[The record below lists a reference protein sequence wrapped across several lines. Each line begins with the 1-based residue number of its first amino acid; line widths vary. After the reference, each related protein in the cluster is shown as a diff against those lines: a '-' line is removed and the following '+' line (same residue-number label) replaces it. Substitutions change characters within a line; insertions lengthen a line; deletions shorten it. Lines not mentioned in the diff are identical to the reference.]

1 MVTASSTELEHRFST
16 FLGDVEQRLRR
27 SLIARYGPEVGREAT
42 AEALVYAWEHWA
54 KLDEM
59 KNPGGYLYRVGQSRA
74 RKFRSRTRPLRSDP
88 VADIPEPWFEPSLA
102 ESLDRLSP
110 KQRTAVMMIHGYGHT
125 FEETAQA
132 LGVTRSTVQR
142 HVDRAMVKLRTD
154 LEVSDAS

>member
-1 MVTASSTELEHRFST
+1 MVTASTTELEQRFST
-16 FLGDVEQRLRR
+16 FLGDVEERLRR
-27 SLIARYGPEVGREAT
+27 ALIARYGPEVGREAA

-54 KLDEM
+54 KLDKM
-59 KNPGGYLYRVGQSRA
+59 DNPGGYLFRVGQSRA
-74 RKFRSRTRPLRSDP
+74 RKFHSKTRPLRSDP
-88 VADIPEPWFEPSLA
+88 VADVPEPWFEPSLA

-142 HVDRAMVKLRTD
+142 HVDRAMAKLRTD
-154 LEVSDAS
+154 LEVSNAS

>member
-1 MVTASSTELEHRFST
+1 VTVSSTELEQRFSI
-16 FLGDVEQRLRR
+16 FLGDVEERLRR
-27 SLIARYGPEVGREAT
+27 VLIARYGPEVGREAA

-54 KLDEM
+54 KLDKM
-59 KNPGGYLYRVGQSRA
+59 NNPGGYLYRVGQSRA
-74 RKFRSRTRPLRSDP
+74 RKFRSKTRPLQGDP
-88 VADIPEPWFEPSLA
+88 IANIPEPWFEPSLA

-142 HVDRAMVKLRTD
+142 HVERAMVKLRTD
-154 LEVSDAS
+154 LEVSNAS